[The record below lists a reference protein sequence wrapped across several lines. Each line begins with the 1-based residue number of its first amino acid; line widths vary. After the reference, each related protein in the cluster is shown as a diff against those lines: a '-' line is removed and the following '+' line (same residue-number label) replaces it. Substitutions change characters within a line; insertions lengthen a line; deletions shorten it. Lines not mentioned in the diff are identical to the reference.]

1 MSGFDPDGIIDRHD
15 EQQLFHQLLAFQDDT
30 RVLTI
35 TDGSGRGKSALLK
48 LLEHTCTLRAPP
60 VPACLVELDDPQH
73 NDLYKVGLRL
83 AQGLRNLGCF
93 TDLLKLEDRAV
104 EHLFGGATSSGSVT
118 VEKVEGGEV
127 AGNKYEIAGDAHFTA
142 GAITPDME
150 ARLRTRSVELFHEG
164 VRELGREQPVV
175 LLFDAYEYCGQDVR
189 QWITELLRDH
199 VFAPGEERRLL
210 VVVAG
215 QKVPTATIKLMVG
228 ERYDALVRARD
239 ALSPWEHEHVRE
251 FLEANHVKDYDDDDV
266 DYLVKQLAKGRSIRW
281 ALQVV
286 RDVNA
291 EESAG

>member
-1 MSGFDPDGIIDRHD
+1 
-15 EQQLFHQLLAFQDDT
+15 
-30 RVLTI
+30 VL
-35 TDGSGRGKSALLK
+35 
-48 LLEHTCTLRAPP
+48 APP

-73 NDLYKVGLRL
+73 NDLYKIGLRL
-83 AQGLRNLGCF
+83 ARTLRGVDCF

-104 EHLFGGATSSGSVT
+104 EHVFGAASASGSVT
-118 VEKVEGGEV
+118 VENVAGGEV
-127 AGNKYEIAGDAHFTA
+127 VGSKYEIAGDAHFTA
-142 GAITPDME
+142 GAITSDME
-150 ARLRTRSVELFHEG
+150 ARLRTRSVELFLEG
-164 VRELGREQPVV
+164 VRDLGRDQPVV

-199 VFAPGEERRLL
+199 VFAAGDPRRLL

-239 ALSPWEHEHVRE
+239 ALSPWEQEHVRQ
-251 FLEANHVKDYDDDDV
+251 FLDDNDVKDYDDDDV

-286 RDVNA
+286 RDFNA
-291 EESAG
+291 QDSA